1 MDFTQIRVNE
11 SRDKKMWVTWITR
24 TWYVFFNKFQLQN
37 GHHYRLV
44 LILFTPKSRSI
55 RFYLKKNS
63 SLNITCI
70 ITHFMSPISHS
81 TLKKSWL
88 LKRIFKL
95 FQLLP
100 DNIHEIANG
109 KLHISTTDIYTGDNI
124 IVDNF
129 QDKQDV
135 IDVSI

>member
-1 MDFTQIRVNE
+1 MIT
-11 SRDKKMWVTWITR
+11 KK
-24 TWYVFFNKFQLQN
+24 
-37 GHHYRLV
+37 
-44 LILFTPKSRSI
+44 
-55 RFYLKKNS
+55 
-63 SLNITCI
+63 
-70 ITHFMSPISHS
+70 
-81 TLKKSWL
+81 
-88 LKRIFKL
+88 IFKL